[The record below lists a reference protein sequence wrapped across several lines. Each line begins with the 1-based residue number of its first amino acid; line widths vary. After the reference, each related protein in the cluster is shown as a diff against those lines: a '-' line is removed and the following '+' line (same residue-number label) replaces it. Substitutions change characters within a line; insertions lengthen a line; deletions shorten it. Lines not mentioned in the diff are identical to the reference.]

1 MRSYIVKV
9 QNIDEHEDGSATLTM
24 DMTNEEVRTL
34 VEYAI
39 IELLKKLIADTG
51 KNNQWID

>member
-1 MRSYIVKV
+1 MQVSD
-9 QNIDEHEDGSATLTM
+9 IDEHEDGSATLIM
-24 DMTNEEVRTL
+24 EMSKEEVRML

-39 IELLKKLIADTG
+39 IDLLKKFIADTG